1 MSTKKDKFNR
11 KDHFYMNLALNL
23 ARERSGLTGENP
35 SVGCII
41 VKNDEVISFG
51 QTGFNGRPH
60 AEYNAIRSCK
70 KNLKGSKIYVS
81 LEPCTHYG
89 KTSPCS
95 DIIIRSKIKE
105 VIFSII
111 DPDIRTKSKSFKI
124 FKAKN
129 IKVKFGLLQKEA
141 KKVYKPYIFSKN
153 NKLPFVTGKLAISK
167 DKFIYSRKQK
177 KITNEYSD
185 KISHLLRYRN
195 DSILISSKTLN
206 IDNSRLDCRI
216 QGLSHYSPKRIILD
230 RNLSIKKKSYIFRT
244 SNKKNTIIFYNEGSL
259 KKLNLLKKRG
269 VKLIKLEINK
279 NNFFNLKFILNKI
292 YSLGCRNLLVEG
304 GKTLTNS
311 FLKDKIFNQFYL
323 FQSLN
328 KLGKEAK
335 LNVYSELNLLSF
347 KYKKRSKINSFTGDD
362 ILNLYLK

>member
-1 MSTKKDKFNR
+1 MSTKKNKFNH

-23 ARERSGLTGENP
+23 ARDRSGLTGENP
-35 SVGCII
+35 SVGCVI

-51 QTGFNGRPH
+51 QTGVNGRPH
-60 AEYNAIRSCK
+60 AEYNAIKSCK
-70 KNLKGSKIYVS
+70 KNLKYSKIYVT

-124 FKAKN
+124 FKKKR
-129 IKVKFGLLQKEA
+129 IKVKIGLLQNEA
-141 KKVYKPYIFSKN
+141 KKIYKPYIYNKST
-153 NKLPFVTGKLAISK
+153 KLPFVTGKLAISK

-185 KISHLLRYRN
+185 SISHLLRYRN
-195 DSILISSKTLN
+195 DSILITSKTLN
-206 IDNSRLDCRI
+206 IDNPRLDCRI

-230 RNLSIKKKSYIFRT
+230 RNLSIKRKSYIFQT
-244 SNKKNTIIFYNEGSL
+244 SNKKNTIIFYNKGPL
-259 KKLNLLKKRG
+259 KKINLLKKKG
-269 VKLIKLEINK
+269 VKLIKLKTDN
-279 NNFFNLKFILNKI
+279 NNFFNLKFALNKI

-311 FLKDKIFNQFYL
+311 FLKHKIFNQFYL
-323 FQSLN
+323 FQSSN
-328 KLGKEAK
+328 KLGNKAK

-347 KYKKRSKINSFTGDD
+347 NYKKKSKINSFTGDD
-362 ILNLYLK
+362 IVYLYLK